1 MKKKYLYNLLLSFVN
16 IFFPILSFPYAA
28 HILGPVGIGK
38 AQFIISFAQY
48 FTLLAAI
55 GIPIYGV
62 KETAKFRDDPQ
73 QLSRV
78 FTELSSIF
86 FITSLIF
93 SLIYFLIIT
102 LFPFF
107 LSNIKMYEY
116 AGILII
122 FSFSYTDWFYS
133 GIDAFKAIA
142 LRSVLIKL
150 ISLILLY
157 LLVKTVNDLVSY
169 FCITLFSILGNQVLS
184 LIMVF
189 KKTSLNFKGLQFKR
203 HLKPLIYIFSATI
216 AASIY
221 TVLDTVLLGF
231 LSDEKAVGLYTAS
244 VKLIKITL
252 PVITSMGVILIPS
265 ISNKLANKRTKE
277 ANLLLLKYYDFLVF
291 ISIPIAAGL
300 AILAPEF
307 ILLFSG
313 SKFIEATSSMQIL
326 SLLPVLIGLGHY
338 FSFQILIPSGR
349 NREIFLSMMTGVVV
363 CLALNFIL
371 VPLYR
376 EKGAAL
382 ANIATEL
389 VVTLTYF
396 SFIRNA
402 YSFRYN
408 VRLISQTLFSIIPFV
423 PLVLLVRLFTSKP
436 LFVLLFSIPGCTCLY
451 IIVQSLLFH
460 NKLILG
466 IFESF
471 KQKIKSVVQ

>member
-1 MKKKYLYNLLLSFVN
+1 
-16 IFFPILSFPYAA
+16 
-28 HILGPVGIGK
+28 
-38 AQFIISFAQY
+38 
-48 FTLLAAI
+48 
-55 GIPIYGV
+55 
-62 KETAKFRDDPQ
+62 
-73 QLSRV
+73 
-78 FTELSSIF
+78 
-86 FITSLIF
+86 
-93 SLIYFLIIT
+93 
-102 LFPFF
+102 
-107 LSNIKMYEY
+107 
-116 AGILII
+116 
-122 FSFSYTDWFYS
+122 
-133 GIDAFKAIA
+133 
-142 LRSVLIKL
+142 
-150 ISLILLY
+150 
-157 LLVKTVNDLVSY
+157 
-169 FCITLFSILGNQVLS
+169 
-184 LIMVF
+184 
-189 KKTSLNFKGLQFKR
+189 
-203 HLKPLIYIFSATI
+203 
-216 AASIY
+216 
-221 TVLDTVLLGF
+221 
-231 LSDEKAVGLYTAS
+231 
-244 VKLIKITL
+244 
-252 PVITSMGVILIPS
+252 
-265 ISNKLANKRTKE
+265 
-277 ANLLLLKYYDFLVF
+277 
-291 ISIPIAAGL
+291 
-300 AILAPEF
+300 
-307 ILLFSG
+307 
-313 SKFIEATSSMQIL
+313 MQIL